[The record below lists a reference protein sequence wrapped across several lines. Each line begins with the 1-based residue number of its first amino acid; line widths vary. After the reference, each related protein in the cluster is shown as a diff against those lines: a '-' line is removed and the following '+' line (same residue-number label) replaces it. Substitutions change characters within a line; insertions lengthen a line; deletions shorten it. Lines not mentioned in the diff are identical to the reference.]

1 MNLGMT
7 NKTLVKYFL
16 ELTETSLTEKQA
28 SEAAELIRKKVKEEF
43 LMELEKAT
51 DKLDFLNRFSKKW
64 FWTDSYHS
72 TTNWFY
78 NFNRINDS
86 IIKENWD
93 FVKKEFGIEKFQI
106 VEITGK
112 EYETYLHLV
121 LAKKDILSL
130 VKKGTE
136 TEAFY
141 YWEKSRKIREITPL
155 KKSIFKK
162 DGTINYNSEIYKK
175 IELSAKSKKIKFVIK
190 RDLKFLIKTIF
201 SLKKTA
207 RETVFERK
215 RNSNEEIELKLNES
229 VLAILWLKERTF

>member
-7 NKTLVKYFL
+7 NKTLVKHFL

-28 SEAAELIRKKVKEEF
+28 SEAAELIRKKAKKEF

-64 FWTDSYHS
+64 FWTDNDHS
-72 TTNWFY
+72 AANWFY
-78 NFNRINDS
+78 EFNRINDS
-86 IIKENWD
+86 IIKENWN
-93 FVKKEFGIEKFQI
+93 FIKKELGIEKLQI

-121 LAKKDILSL
+121 LAKKGILNL

-141 YWEKSRKIREITPL
+141 YWEKSRKIREVTPL

-175 IELSAKSKKIKFVIK
+175 IELSAKSKKIKFIIK
-190 RDLKFLIKTIF
+190 RDIKFLIKTIF
-201 SLKKTA
+201 SLKKTV
-207 RETVFERK
+207 REAVFEKK
-215 RNSNEEIELKLNES
+215 RNSDEEIELKLNEN
-229 VLAILWLKERTF
+229 VLAIIWLKERTF